1 MEPASMTVLA
11 LIFLF
16 SSGAFAIACFK
27 KLRDERQR
35 ASRIDPIYA
44 PVEKAE
50 KALRRT
56 ERQYASLRAEYEKDL
71 AALKKAE
78 ERQSLY
84 ELGIGTTDISLYKT
98 VDETTTIESLQSELA
113 RVKDNIKFLRSKKL
127 ACQCE
132 IGNDVVVNNSK
143 AEARKLFNR
152 EIRLRLRCIDN
163 AFKMANA
170 VIDWNNVNRLVERC
184 QNAYNEINASG
195 KTVKTYI
202 RQPYMDLK
210 IQELILQFEIKNLK
224 ARIKEEEREKRQ
236 IEREAELAE
245 ARLKA
250 DAEKARA
257 DREKM
262 EKLVQQEL
270 AKISTASA
278 EQLQLLEQHKTQLEA
293 LKKRE
298 SRAISMAQLTR
309 SGYVYVISNETS
321 FGPGVCKIGMTRRLD
336 PNIRVRELGD
346 ASVPE
351 LFDVHAFAYTAD
363 APALEKFLHT
373 AFENE
378 RLNLVNRRKEF
389 FQVAPQKAVSRIKEF
404 EGKIELHV
412 KS

>member
-1 MEPASMTVLA
+1 
-11 LIFLF
+11 
-16 SSGAFAIACFK
+16 
-27 KLRDERQR
+27 
-35 ASRIDPIYA
+35 
-44 PVEKAE
+44 
-50 KALRRT
+50 
-56 ERQYASLRAEYEKDL
+56 
-71 AALKKAE
+71 
-78 ERQSLY
+78 
-84 ELGIGTTDISLYKT
+84 
-98 VDETTTIESLQSELA
+98 
-113 RVKDNIKFLRSKKL
+113 
-127 ACQCE
+127 
-132 IGNDVVVNNSK
+132 
-143 AEARKLFNR
+143 
-152 EIRLRLRCIDN
+152 
-163 AFKMANA
+163 
-170 VIDWNNVNRLVERC
+170 
-184 QNAYNEINASG
+184 
-195 KTVKTYI
+195 
-202 RQPYMDLK
+202 
-210 IQELILQFEIKNLK
+210 
-224 ARIKEEEREKRQ
+224 
-236 IEREAELAE
+236 
-245 ARLKA
+245 
-250 DAEKARA
+250 
-257 DREKM
+257 M